1 MRKFALCSSSLALV
15 FAFMVLAPLS
25 VFAEDSIDITEG
37 YNLDCVPYSP
47 FISSIM
53 ITDNLNDS
61 SFYYSSLKART
72 YSSTSSTFSVS
83 STSAT
88 SDTSTDYLYSWSTFH
103 DIYYGVRNSG
113 WSPSYLI
120 YSPDAGGNIAN
131 PYYTLVSNTTIRFNG
146 SSDNHPDTSFSLS
159 LPLLKVGNKYR
170 FSFTIK
176 QPNAVYGV
184 LTFGLVDSANSSNK
198 IDLCSFG
205 NSSTAFARCDTTISG
220 DVIIPDTWSGT
231 PKLVLKLSSW
241 SSHNNDF
248 ANKPPVITLSNI
260 SFIDVTN
267 ENLDKSL
274 DKFGDRIDSIINP
287 SEPYSNFDDGSFQG
301 SADEL
306 KNAENSLPSVNH
318 DEFQSLANSIDLSE
332 YSNAFAQINNLFV
345 RFVDTV
351 GITPLIFF
359 ALFFGICIFILGRKL
374 SGG

>member
-1 MRKFALCSSSLALV
+1 MRRFTLCITSFALVLSLVVVTAV
-15 FAFMVLAPLS
+15 PA
-25 VFAEDSIDITEG
+25 FAEDGIEVEEG
-37 YNLDCVPYSP
+37 YNIDCVPYSP
-47 FISSIM
+47 YISSLIV
-53 ITDNLNDS
+53 TDNEEEEAV
-61 SFYYSSLKART
+61 YYSSLKART
-72 YSSTSSTFSVS
+72 YSSTASTFSVAPA
-83 STSAT
+83 SAT

-170 FSFTIK
+170 FSFKIK
-176 QPNAVYGV
+176 QPNQVYGV
-184 LTFGLVDSANSSNK
+184 LTFSLVDSANSSNK
-198 IDLCSFG
+198 IDFCSFG
-205 NSSTAFARCDTTISG
+205 NTSTTFARCDTTISG
-220 DVIIPDTWSGT
+220 DVIIPETWSGT

-241 SSHNNDF
+241 TSHNYEF
-248 ANKPPVITLSNI
+248 SNKPPIISLSNV
-260 SFIDVTN
+260 SFVDVTN

-274 DKFGDRIDSIINP
+274 DKFGDRLEGVLDP
-287 SEPYSNFDDGSFQG
+287 SEPYNSFDDGSFES
-301 SADEL
+301 SAYEL
-306 KNAENSLPSVNH
+306 KNAENALPTINH
-318 DEFQSLANSIDLSE
+318 DAFQNLANSIDLSE
-332 YSNAFAQINNLFV
+332 YSNTFAAINNLFI